1 MNQKDH
7 NVLTVNSG
15 SSSIKFAMYTMEKK
29 PGLIFSASINRIGL
43 DSSIL
48 LVTNPV
54 DKAKKAF
61 QVIVPDFQHAAIL
74 LMEWLKKR
82 SDFDQIKCIGHRIV
96 YGKNHDHSE
105 VIDEALLTE
114 LARISAFDP
123 DHLPAEIEII
133 RLFKKV
139 RPKLL
144 QIACFDTAFHAT
156 LPRLAKILPIPRR
169 FGKVSV
175 QRYGFHGLSYAYLM
189 QEFAKIGGKQKANGR
204 IVLAHLGSGS
214 SLAAVN
220 GGKCVETSMGFTPAG
235 GLMMGTRSGDLDPG
249 IAWYMLEKEGMEA
262 KQFND
267 LINRQSG
274 LLGVSEISADMRDL
288 LLQES
293 SDERAAEAVNLFCYQ
308 VKKWI
313 GSYMAVLEGLDTII
327 FSGGI
332 GENEPVIRTRI
343 CQGFTYAGIEL
354 DEEQNQKNAI
364 QISTA
369 GSQVSVYVIPTDEE
383 LMIAKETISR
393 YRELSNQN
401 L

>member
-1 MNQKDH
+1 
-7 NVLTVNSG
+7 
-15 SSSIKFAMYTMEKK
+15 
-29 PGLIFSASINRIGL
+29 
-43 DSSIL
+43 
-48 LVTNPV
+48 
-54 DKAKKAF
+54 
-61 QVIVPDFQHAAIL
+61 
-74 LMEWLKKR
+74 
-82 SDFDQIKCIGHRIV
+82 
-96 YGKNHDHSE
+96 
-105 VIDEALLTE
+105 
-114 LARISAFDP
+114 
-123 DHLPAEIEII
+123 
-133 RLFKKV
+133 
-139 RPKLL
+139 
-144 QIACFDTAFHAT
+144 
-156 LPRLAKILPIPRR
+156 
-169 FGKVSV
+169 
-175 QRYGFHGLSYAYLM
+175 
-189 QEFAKIGGKQKANGR
+189 
-204 IVLAHLGSGS
+204 
-214 SLAAVN
+214 
-220 GGKCVETSMGFTPAG
+220 
-235 GLMMGTRSGDLDPG
+235 
-249 IAWYMLEKEGMEA
+249 MEA